1 MPGTCNTRGEVELTR
16 HRTVVEGESPYKL
29 APGAQA
35 EDPDDEESD
44 EETTGAPAG
53 TVYRLTKGQLKKLDG
68 GMEQY
73 EEIAAR
79 TAARLAKRQAG

>member
-1 MPGTCNTRGEVELTR
+1 M
-16 HRTVVEGESPYKL
+16 VEGESPYKL
-29 APGAQA
+29 APGVVAE
-35 EDPDDEESD
+35 EDPEEEESDDEEP
-44 EETTGAPAG
+44 GAPAG
-53 TVYRLTKGQLKKLDG
+53 TVYRLVKGQLKKLER